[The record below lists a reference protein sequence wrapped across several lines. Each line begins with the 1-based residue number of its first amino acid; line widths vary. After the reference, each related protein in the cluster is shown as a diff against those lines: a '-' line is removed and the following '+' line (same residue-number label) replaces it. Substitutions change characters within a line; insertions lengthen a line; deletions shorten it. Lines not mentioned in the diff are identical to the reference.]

1 MLPKIINEY
10 QIYVLNSFLISSV
23 KNCVKILLA
32 KKDFNSKHWNLD
44 LIIMYNFFLPKYH
57 VLNNKTQ
64 KLGQKSS
71 QKLILCTVLVF
82 HKGIF
87 YSKKDVFNWDYDS
100 SKFYK
105 LLYSKKEKGSSS
117 FFFRRFFFSLAQL
130 SYEYISLGFFAGFL
144 FFLVSLL
151 FVFPWIL
158 QLSCSLFFS
167 EPRGQ
172 KQKHYFFFSCLFCF
186 LLVIFFSF

>member
-1 MLPKIINEY
+1 M
-10 QIYVLNSFLISSV
+10 FLIEITIQVSFTS
-23 KNCVKILLA
+23 C
-32 KKDFNSKHWNLD
+32 
-44 LIIMYNFFLPKYH
+44 
-57 VLNNKTQ
+57 
-64 KLGQKSS
+64 
-71 QKLILCTVLVF
+71 CTA
-82 HKGIF
+82 
-87 YSKKDVFNWDYDS
+87 
-100 SKFYK
+100 
-105 LLYSKKEKGSSS
+105 KKEKGSNG
-117 FFFRRFFFSLAQL
+117 FFPKIFFSLAQL

-158 QLSCSLFFS
+158 QLSCLFFS